1 MVLLHGLLLLQAIEA
16 ERDLRLLKSQLLLAQ
31 AKQQS
36 LKLQIMYAQVR
47 AGLVNRKQ

>member
-1 MVLLHGLLLLQAIEA
+1 VRLKANEA

-36 LKLQIMYAQVR
+36 LKLQIMYAQVGWDCN
-47 AGLVNRKQ
+47 ATQLS